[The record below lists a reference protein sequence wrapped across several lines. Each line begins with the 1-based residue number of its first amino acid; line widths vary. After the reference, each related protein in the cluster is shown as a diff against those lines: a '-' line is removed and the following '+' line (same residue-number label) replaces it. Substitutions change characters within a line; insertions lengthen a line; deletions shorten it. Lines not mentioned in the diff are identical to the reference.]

1 MEFYSLLLRLS
12 PAKQR
17 LVRELVWNLAQL
29 ETLTIPA
36 DHDARL
42 EYLAHVDGWLTS
54 LVARSF
60 APETLRR
67 YSRQVHRLLKAN
79 PHPTQGIL
87 ESALAAEISAGRTA
101 GTVSRMLEAFR
112 SFYSYLAD
120 RGLISINAAAKI
132 PKPQD
137 YAVSRQPA
145 SQLQVDAVFKS
156 AKSLK
161 HQVQLMLFVDCGLRV
176 RELAFARISKIDI
189 EAKSIAVIGKGSKP
203 RSVPMSSVTAEFV
216 SSQIQDIRSLG
227 YTGDWLFPGRDASKP
242 TNPDAIRTFFYH
254 LCDRAGVK
262 RFSPHQLRHY
272 FATATLSAGA
282 SLKAISSILGHA
294 RTSTTVNTYWH
305 IVEQGEVSNQHARYS
320 PLQQQMKGAGHSETL
335 GE

>member
-1 MEFYSLLLRLS
+1 
-12 PAKQR
+12 
-17 LVRELVWNLAQL
+17 
-29 ETLTIPA
+29 
-36 DHDARL
+36 
-42 EYLAHVDGWLTS
+42 
-54 LVARSF
+54 
-60 APETLRR
+60 
-67 YSRQVHRLLKAN
+67 
-79 PHPTQGIL
+79 
-87 ESALAAEISAGRTA
+87 
-101 GTVSRMLEAFR
+101 MLEAFR

-120 RGLISINAAAKI
+120 RGLISINAAVKIAK
-132 PKPQD
+132 PRD

-145 SQLQVDAVFKS
+145 TQVQVDAVFKS

-189 EAKSIAVIGKGSKP
+189 EAKSISVIGKGSKP
-203 RSVPMSSVTAEFV
+203 RSVPMSSVTADIV

-227 YTGDWLFPGRDASKP
+227 YTGDWLFPGRDSSKP
-242 TNPDAIRTFFYH
+242 TNPDAIRAYFYH

-320 PLQQQMKGAGHSETL
+320 PLQQHMKGAQCSKQE
-335 GE
+335 